1 MTQDQAVNA
10 FKATV
15 QASLHGLSTLEATL
29 ESEREALMGRDPAV
43 LEGIVKQK
51 MALLQQLQHS
61 VQARDR
67 LQQAAGLTGGN
78 DGGSTFIA
86 ELSDPVL
93 AKEWQHLLELAETVS
108 RLNDRNGS
116 LTAQSQ
122 RATRQAIGILTG
134 RDATEHTYSDVRHR
148 RRASDGYSLAIA

>member
-1 MTQDQAVNA
+1 MTQDQVVNA

-15 QASLHGLSTLEATL
+15 QASLHGLSTLEETL
-29 ESEREALMGRDPAV
+29 ESEKEALMGRDPV
-43 LEGIVKQK
+43 ELEDIVRRK

-67 LQQAAGLTGGN
+67 LQQAAGLAAGN
-78 DGGSTFIA
+78 DGGSAFITA
-86 ELSDPVL
+86 LSDPVL
-93 AKEWQHLLELAETVS
+93 TQEWQQLLELAETVS
-108 RLNDRNGS
+108 RLNDLNGS